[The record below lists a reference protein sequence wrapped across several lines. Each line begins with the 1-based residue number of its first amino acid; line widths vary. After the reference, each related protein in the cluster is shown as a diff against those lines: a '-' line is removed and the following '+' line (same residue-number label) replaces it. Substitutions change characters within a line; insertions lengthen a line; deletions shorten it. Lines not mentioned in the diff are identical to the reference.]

1 MSPTPLPTQ
10 SDLATWSKEVAQ
22 HFPHL
27 SKPQAY
33 GLALWS
39 FGMVMA
45 QASGL
50 TTVSNWLAC
59 FLGHSLGTTRQQLRE
74 WYEEAAAKKSTGA
87 TKGVNRQALDV
98 GPCFAPL
105 LQWVLETWPATEPR
119 LALALDATP
128 LGQIFTILAISI
140 VYRGCAI
147 PIAWKVLPACTK
159 GAWKPHWLA
168 LLAHLDKSIPTA
180 WCVLVLTDRGLYA
193 HWLYRAITHLGWHP
207 FMRINAGGKYHRLR
221 VGDFL
226 PLADLLQPTGQLWC
240 EAVTCFKAHP
250 LACTLLAYHD
260 AHHADAWLIL
270 TDLDPPQANIAWYG
284 MRAWCE
290 AGFKDFKR
298 GGWQW
303 QHTRMTDPARA
314 ERLWFALAVATLW
327 VVRVGGEA
335 DANLPVSSL
344 DALPP
349 THIARRRHRPHTRLR
364 LVSCFK
370 LGVMLILTALI
381 ATRTLPLGTFHPEPW
396 PDMLREQ
403 KTYT

>member
-1 MSPTPLPTQ
+1 V
-10 SDLATWSKEVAQ
+10 KEVSK

-50 TTVSNWLAC
+50 TTVSAWLAC

-74 WYEEAAAKKSTGA
+74 WYEEAAAKKSPGA
-87 TKGVNRQALDV
+87 TKGVKRQALDV
-98 GPCFAPL
+98 GPCFALL

-119 LALALDATP
+119 LALALDATT
-128 LGQIFTILAISI
+128 LGQIFTILAISL

-159 GAWKPHWLA
+159 GAWQPHWLA
-168 LLAHLDKSIPTA
+168 LLADLDNGIPAT

-193 HWLYRAITHLGWHP
+193 QWLYRAITRLGWHP
-207 FMRINAGGKYHRLR
+207 FMRINAGGKYHRLGR
-221 VGDFL
+221 GDFL
-226 PLADLLQPTGQLWC
+226 PLADLVRPTGQLWC
-240 EAVTCFKAHP
+240 EAVTCFKARS
-250 LACTLLAYHD
+250 LVCTLLVYHD
-260 AHHADAWLIL
+260 AHHAAAWLIV

-314 ERLWFALAVATLW
+314 ERLWLALAVATLW

-349 THIARRRHRPHTRLR
+349 THIARRRYQPHTRLR

-370 LGVMLILTALI
+370 LGILVILTALI
-381 ATRTLPLGTFHPEPW
+381 ASHTLPLGTFHPEPW
-396 PDMLREQ
+396 SDTLTGQ